1 MRQQGVTVQPPT
13 TPGGPATIT
22 LMPSGVPTT
31 RQELVALRE
40 KRGEI
45 SNQLVSAQNRR
56 KELAE
61 QLAVADPGAR
71 SGIQARMK
79 VLDDRLVRLEQE
91 LDRTGEL
98 IMNVPPEVLAESA
111 VAPRVMDKIAENI
124 VPVTGIIGSLFLLP
138 LALAFA
144 RLMWKRASA
153 PAPAIDSAAHQRLA
167 HLQQAVDTIA
177 IEVERISE
185 GQRYVT
191 RVLSERGLGAGAA
204 EPVSKPQALRSEL
217 R

>member
-1 MRQQGVTVQPPT
+1 MRQQGVSVQPPT
-13 TPGGPATIT
+13 TPGGPTTVTI
-22 LMPSGVPTT
+22 MPSGVPTT
-31 RQELVALRE
+31 RQEYFALRE

-61 QLAVADPGAR
+61 QLATADPGAR
-71 SGIQARMK
+71 AGIQARMR

-98 IMNVPPEVLAESA
+98 IMNVPPEVLAESQ
-111 VAPRVMDKIAENI
+111 VAPRVLDKIAENI
-124 VPVTGIIGSLFLLP
+124 VPVTGIVGSLFLLP

-144 RLMWKRASA
+144 RLLWKRASA
-153 PAPAIDSAAHQRLA
+153 PAPAIDSLAHQRLEQ
-167 HLQQAVDTIA
+167 LQQAVDTIA

-185 GQRYVT
+185 GQRFVT
-191 RVLSERGLGAGAA
+191 RTLNERGLGAGAA
-204 EPVSKPQALRSEL
+204 EPVARKEALRSEL